1 MSAPLLVKLSLSEDK
16 QLLEISQN
24 NKSPNRTKMR
34 AEALRLSNHGWKVD
48 KIAEYF
54 DWHSQTVRELIQRWR
69 EQGVRGL
76 YDQPKSGRPRQW
88 QEEDIQY
95 LEECMEKDQ
104 QVYNS
109 QQLAEKLRQER
120 NVNLSSD
127 RIRKLLKK
135 KAGFGSERVF
145 LTKTNKMPSSKQR
158 NKQI

>member
-1 MSAPLLVKLSLSEDK
+1 MPAALRVNLSLSEDK

-24 NKSPNRTKMR
+24 NQIPNRTKSR

-54 DWHSQTVRELIQRWR
+54 DWHPQTVREIIQRWR
-69 EQGVRGL
+69 EQGAKGL
-76 YDQPKSGRPRQW
+76 YDQPKSGRPKQW
-88 QEEDIQY
+88 QEEDFQY

-104 QVYNS
+104 QVYNGE
-109 QQLAEKLRQER
+109 QLAQKLRQER
-120 NVNLSSD
+120 NINLSSD

-135 KAGFGSERVF
+135 RVGCGNGRGY
-145 LTKTNKMPSSKQR
+145 LIKTSKMSSSRRR

>member
-24 NKSPNRTKMR
+24 NETPNRTKKR

-69 EQGVRGL
+69 KQGVKGL

-95 LEECMEKDQ
+95 LEKCMEKDQ
-104 QVYNS
+104 QVYNG

-120 NVNLSSD
+120 NINLSSD

-135 KAGFGSERVF
+135 KAGSGNGHVF
-145 LTKTNKMPSSKQR
+145 RTKTNKISSLGQR
-158 NKQI
+158 NKQT

>member
-104 QVYNS
+104 QVYNG

-135 KAGFGSERVF
+135 RLGLETGTYFS
-145 LTKTNKMPSSKQR
+145 QR
-158 NKQI
+158 QTRYQA

>member
-1 MSAPLLVKLSLSEDK
+1 MKTAISLSEDK

-24 NKSPNRTKMR
+24 NETPNRTKKR

-54 DWHSQTVRELIQRWR
+54 DWHPQTVRELIQRWR
-69 EQGVRGL
+69 EQGVNGL
-76 YDQPKSGRPRQW
+76 YDQTKSGRPRQW

-104 QVYNS
+104 QVYNG

-135 KAGFGSERVF
+135 KAGSGNERVF
-145 LTKTNKMPSSKQR
+145 LTKTNKMSCLGQQ
-158 NKQI
+158 NKQT